1 MLQKLRDLYDND
13 SLPNL
18 LLYGNNL
25 VGKKTLLEELLIYI
39 YKTNENIENN
49 TLILNCSLG
58 KGNIKFIRENLRF
71 FANTITHKNITNFKS
86 IILLNAD
93 SLTLDAQSALR
104 RSIEIYNHTK
114 FFIVTANKSK
124 IIKPILSRFSEIYC
138 NDRNM
143 ELINKSIKYN
153 NSNSNSNST
162 KFNNKLSLL
171 IKILDSKLETLKNE
185 NANANEN
192 ANENA
197 NANEYAN
204 ANESNNDYNIN
215 VLLLDY
221 SSLIYNKGISANN
234 LLDYFTARSNF
245 KTDYNKFLFFFNIY
259 KREVRVEEYLIY
271 IILYF
276 YSNAL
281 VIDFSALN
289 AN

>member
-39 YKTNENIENN
+39 YKSNENIENN

-138 NDRNM
+138 NTNNM
-143 ELINKSIKYN
+143 NVIYKSLKSN
-153 NSNSNSNST
+153 NSNNSN
-162 KFNNKLSLL
+162 KFNNKLLL
-171 IKILDSKLETLKNE
+171 IIKNLDIKLETINDSTIKNE
-185 NANANEN
+185 
-192 ANENA
+192 
-197 NANEYAN
+197 
-204 ANESNNDYNIN
+204 
-215 VLLLDY
+215 LLLEY

-234 LLDYFTARSNF
+234 LLDYFTAKSNF
-245 KTDYNKFLFFFNIY
+245 KTDYYKFLFFFNIY
-259 KREVRVEEYLIY
+259 KREIRVEEYLIF

-276 YSNAL
+276 YSNTIN
-281 VIDFSALN
+281 IDFSILN

>member
-25 VGKKTLLEELLIYI
+25 VGKKTLLEQLLIYI

-143 ELINKSIKYN
+143 DIINKSFKY
-153 NSNSNSNST
+153 NSNSNSN
-162 KFNNKLSLL
+162 KINNKLSLI
-171 IKILDSKLETLKNE
+171 IKNLDNKLETLKNDYDKD
-185 NANANEN
+185 NEN
-192 ANENA
+192 ASA
-197 NANEYAN
+197 
-204 ANESNNDYNIN
+204 NDYKKN
-215 VLLLDY
+215 VLLLEH
-221 SSLIYNKGISANN
+221 SSLIYNKGLSANN
-234 LLDYFTARSNF
+234 MLDYFTAKSNF
-245 KTDYNKFLFFFNIY
+245 KTDYYKFLFFFNIY
-259 KREVRVEEYLIY
+259 KREIRVEEYLIY

-276 YSNAL
+276 YSNAI

-289 AN
+289 SNF

>member
-25 VGKKTLLEELLIYI
+25 VGKKTLLEQLLLYI

-138 NDRNM
+138 NEKNM
-143 ELINKSIKYN
+143 NVIYKSLKSNSN
-153 NSNSNSNST
+153 NISNISNSNSN
-162 KFNNKLSLL
+162 KINNKVLL
-171 IKILDSKLETLKNE
+171 IIKNLDSKLETI
-185 NANANEN
+185 
-192 ANENA
+192 
-197 NANEYAN
+197 
-204 ANESNNDYNIN
+204 NDTTMKN
-215 VLLLDY
+215 VLLLEH

-234 LLDYFTARSNF
+234 LLDYFTAKSNF
-245 KTDYNKFLFFFNIY
+245 KTDYYKFLFFFNIY
-259 KREVRVEEYLIY
+259 KREIRVEEYLIY

-276 YSNAL
+276 YSNAI
-281 VIDFSALN
+281 VIDFALLN

>member
-25 VGKKTLLEELLIYI
+25 VGKKTLLEQLLIYI

-143 ELINKSIKYN
+143 DIINKSLKSNNNNSNNN
-153 NSNSNSNST
+153 NSNSNNSNSN
-162 KFNNKLSLL
+162 KINNKLSLL
-171 IKILDSKLETLKNE
+171 IKNLDSKLETLNNENTNENTNE
-185 NANANEN
+185 NAN
-192 ANENA
+192 
-197 NANEYAN
+197 
-204 ANESNNDYNIN
+204 DYNKN
-215 VLLLDY
+215 VLLLEY

-234 LLDYFTARSNF
+234 LLDYFTAKSNF
-245 KTDYNKFLFFFNIY
+245 KTDYYKFLFFFNIY
-259 KREVRVEEYLIY
+259 KREIRVEEYLIY

-276 YSNAL
+276 YSNP
-281 VIDFSALN
+281 VNIDFSMLN
-289 AN
+289 SN

>member
-1 MLQKLRDLYDND
+1 MLQKLRDLYDNN

-25 VGKKTLLEELLIYI
+25 VGKKTLLEELLMYI
-39 YKTNENIENN
+39 YKCNENIENN

-138 NDRNM
+138 NEKNM
-143 ELINKSIKYN
+143 NIIYKSLKKNNINYN
-153 NSNSNSNST
+153 TTN
-162 KFNNKLSLL
+162 KFNNKLQL
-171 IKILDSKLETLKNE
+171 IIKNLDVKLQDI
-185 NANANEN
+185 
-192 ANENA
+192 
-197 NANEYAN
+197 
-204 ANESNNDYNIN
+204 SNNYIKN
-215 VLLLDY
+215 VLLLEY
-221 SSLIYNKGISANN
+221 SSSIYNKGISANN
-234 LLDYFTARSNF
+234 LLDYFTAKSNF

-259 KREVRVEEYLIY
+259 KRELRVEEYLIY
-271 IILYF
+271 IVLYF
-276 YSNAL
+276 YSNNC
-281 VIDFSALN
+281 VIDFSILN

>member
-39 YKTNENIENN
+39 YKSNENIENN

-138 NDRNM
+138 NEKNM
-143 ELINKSIKYN
+143 NYANNANSANNANKINNKVLLIIKN
-153 NSNSNSNST
+153 LDVKLEALKNDNSN
-162 KFNNKLSLL
+162 
-171 IKILDSKLETLKNE
+171 DYEKN
-185 NANANEN
+185 
-192 ANENA
+192 
-197 NANEYAN
+197 
-204 ANESNNDYNIN
+204 I
-215 VLLLDY
+215 LLLEY

-234 LLDYFTARSNF
+234 LLDYFTIKSNF
-245 KTDYNKFLFFFNIY
+245 KTDYYKFLFFFNIY
-259 KREVRVEEYLIY
+259 KREIRVEEYLIY
-271 IILYF
+271 IVLYF
-276 YSNAL
+276 YSNNCN
-281 VIDFSALN
+281 IDFSILN

>member
-25 VGKKTLLEELLIYI
+25 VGKKTLLEQLLIYI

-143 ELINKSIKYN
+143 DIINKSFKY
-153 NSNSNSNST
+153 NSNSNSNSNSN
-162 KFNNKLSLL
+162 KINNKLSLI
-171 IKILDSKLETLKNE
+171 IKNLDNKLETLKNDT
-185 NANANEN
+185 ANANEN
-192 ANENA
+192 GNA
-197 NANEYAN
+197 N
-204 ANESNNDYNIN
+204 DYKKN
-215 VLLLDY
+215 VLLLEH
-221 SSLIYNKGISANN
+221 SSLIYNKGLSANN
-234 LLDYFTARSNF
+234 LLDYFTAKSNF
-245 KTDYNKFLFFFNIY
+245 KTDYYKFLFFFNIY
-259 KREVRVEEYLIY
+259 KREIRVEEYLIY

-276 YSNAL
+276 YSNAV

-289 AN
+289 SNF

>member
-25 VGKKTLLEELLIYI
+25 VGKKTLLEQLLIYI

-143 ELINKSIKYN
+143 DIINKSLKSNNSNNN
-153 NSNSNSNST
+153 NSNSNSN
-162 KFNNKLSLL
+162 KINNKLSLL
-171 IKILDSKLETLKNE
+171 IKNLDSKLETLNYD
-185 NANANEN
+185 NA
-192 ANENA
+192 
-197 NANEYAN
+197 
-204 ANESNNDYNIN
+204 NDYNKN
-215 VLLLDY
+215 VLLLEY

-234 LLDYFTARSNF
+234 LLDYFTAKSNF
-245 KTDYNKFLFFFNIY
+245 KTDYYKFLFFFNIY
-259 KREVRVEEYLIY
+259 KREIRVEEYLIY

-276 YSNAL
+276 YSNP
-281 VIDFSALN
+281 VNIDFSMLN
-289 AN
+289 SN

>member
-25 VGKKTLLEELLIYI
+25 VGKKTLLEHLLIYI

-143 ELINKSIKYN
+143 DIINKSIKYN
-153 NSNSNSNST
+153 SNSNSNTNSN
-162 KFNNKLSLL
+162 KINNKLSLI
-171 IKILDSKLETLKNE
+171 IKNLDSKLETLKNE
-185 NANANEN
+185 CANANDKD
-192 ANENA
+192 
-197 NANEYAN
+197 
-204 ANESNNDYNIN
+204 NDYKKN
-215 VLLLDY
+215 VLLLEH
-221 SSLIYNKGISANN
+221 SSLIYNKGLSANN
-234 LLDYFTARSNF
+234 LLDYFTAKSNF
-245 KTDYNKFLFFFNIY
+245 KTDYYKFLFFFNIY
-259 KREVRVEEYLIY
+259 KRELRVEEYLIY

-276 YSNAL
+276 YSNPV
-281 VIDFSALN
+281 VIDFSTLN
-289 AN
+289 SN

>member
-1 MLQKLRDLYDND
+1 MLQKLRDLYDKD

-25 VGKKTLLEELLIYI
+25 VGKKTLLEQLLIYI

-143 ELINKSIKYN
+143 DIINKSFKY
-153 NSNSNSNST
+153 NSNSNSN
-162 KFNNKLSLL
+162 KINNKLSLI
-171 IKILDSKLETLKNE
+171 IKNLDSKLETLKNE
-185 NANANEN
+185 NANANN
-192 ANENA
+192 ANNA
-197 NANEYAN
+197 NN
-204 ANESNNDYNIN
+204 AKDNDYKKNI
-215 VLLLDY
+215 LLLEH
-221 SSLIYNKGISANN
+221 SSLIYNKGLSANN
-234 LLDYFTARSNF
+234 LLDYFTAKSNF
-245 KTDYNKFLFFFNIY
+245 KTDYYKFLFFFNIY
-259 KREVRVEEYLIY
+259 KREIRVEEYLIY

-276 YSNAL
+276 YSNPV
-281 VIDFSALN
+281 VIDFSTLN
-289 AN
+289 SNF

>member
-25 VGKKTLLEELLIYI
+25 VGKKTLLEQLLIYI

-143 ELINKSIKYN
+143 DIINKSLKSN
-153 NSNSNSNST
+153 NSNSNNSNSNNSNSN
-162 KFNNKLSLL
+162 KINNKLSLL
-171 IKILDSKLETLKNE
+171 IKNLDSKLETLNYE
-185 NANANEN
+185 NAN
-192 ANENA
+192 
-197 NANEYAN
+197 
-204 ANESNNDYNIN
+204 DYNKN
-215 VLLLDY
+215 VLLLEY

-234 LLDYFTARSNF
+234 LLDYFTAKSNF
-245 KTDYNKFLFFFNIY
+245 KTDYYKFLFFFNIY
-259 KREVRVEEYLIY
+259 KREIRVEEYLIY

-276 YSNAL
+276 YSNP
-281 VIDFSALN
+281 VNIDFSMLN
-289 AN
+289 SN

>member
-153 NSNSNSNST
+153 NSNSNST

-192 ANENA
+192 ANT
-197 NANEYAN
+197 
-204 ANESNNDYNIN
+204 NESNNDYNKN

-259 KREVRVEEYLIY
+259 KREIRVEEYLIY

>member
-25 VGKKTLLEELLIYI
+25 VGKKTLLEQLLLYI
-39 YKTNENIENN
+39 YKINENIENN

-58 KGNIKFIRENLRF
+58 KGNIKYIRENLRF

-93 SLTLDAQSALR
+93 NLTLDAQSALR

-138 NDRNM
+138 NEKNM
-143 ELINKSIKYN
+143 DIIYKSLRVNNIYN
-153 NSNSNSNST
+153 INSN
-162 KFNNKLSLL
+162 KINNKIQSI
-171 IKILDSKLETLKNE
+171 IKNLDVKLE
-185 NANANEN
+185 
-192 ANENA
+192 
-197 NANEYAN
+197 
-204 ANESNNDYNIN
+204 SINNDYIKN
-215 VLLLDY
+215 VLLLEY
-221 SSLIYNKGISANN
+221 SSLIYNKGLSANN
-234 LLDYFTARSNF
+234 LLDYFTAKSNF

-259 KREVRVEEYLIY
+259 KREIRVEEYLIY

-276 YSNAL
+276 YCNKCN
-281 VIDFSALN
+281 IDFSLLN

>member
-25 VGKKTLLEELLIYI
+25 VGKKTLLEQLLIYI

-143 ELINKSIKYN
+143 DIINKSFKYNSNN
-153 NSNSNSNST
+153 NSN
-162 KFNNKLSLL
+162 KINNKLSLI
-171 IKILDSKLETLKNE
+171 IKNLDSKLETLKNE
-185 NANANEN
+185 NANANN
-192 ANENA
+192 AKD
-197 NANEYAN
+197 
-204 ANESNNDYNIN
+204 NDYKKNI
-215 VLLLDY
+215 LLLEH
-221 SSLIYNKGISANN
+221 SSLIYNKGLSANN
-234 LLDYFTARSNF
+234 LLDYFTAKSNF
-245 KTDYNKFLFFFNIY
+245 KTDYYKFLFFFNIY
-259 KREVRVEEYLIY
+259 KREIRVEEYLIY

-276 YSNAL
+276 YSNPV
-281 VIDFSALN
+281 VIDFSTLN
-289 AN
+289 SNF

>member
-1 MLQKLRDLYDND
+1 MLQKLRDLYDNN

-25 VGKKTLLEELLIYI
+25 VGKKTLLEELLMYI
-39 YKTNENIENN
+39 YKCNENIENN

-138 NDRNM
+138 NEKNM
-143 ELINKSIKYN
+143 NIIYKSLKKNNINYN
-153 NSNSNSNST
+153 TTN
-162 KFNNKLSLL
+162 KFNNKLQL
-171 IKILDSKLETLKNE
+171 IIKNLDVKLQDI
-185 NANANEN
+185 
-192 ANENA
+192 
-197 NANEYAN
+197 
-204 ANESNNDYNIN
+204 SNNYIKN
-215 VLLLDY
+215 VLLLEY
-221 SSLIYNKGISANN
+221 SSSIYNKGISANN
-234 LLDYFTARSNF
+234 LLDYFTSKSNF

-259 KREVRVEEYLIY
+259 KRELRVEEYLIY
-271 IILYF
+271 IVLYF
-276 YSNAL
+276 YSNNC
-281 VIDFSALN
+281 VIDFSILN

>member
-25 VGKKTLLEELLIYI
+25 VGKKTLLEQLLIYI

-143 ELINKSIKYN
+143 DIINKSLKSN
-153 NSNSNSNST
+153 NSNSNNSNSN
-162 KFNNKLSLL
+162 KINNKLSLI
-171 IKILDSKLETLKNE
+171 IKNLDSKLETLKNE
-185 NANANEN
+185 NANANN
-192 ANENA
+192 AKD
-197 NANEYAN
+197 
-204 ANESNNDYNIN
+204 NDYKKNI
-215 VLLLDY
+215 LLLEH
-221 SSLIYNKGISANN
+221 SSLIYNKGLSANN
-234 LLDYFTARSNF
+234 LLDYFTAKSNF
-245 KTDYNKFLFFFNIY
+245 KTDYYKFLFFFNIY
-259 KREVRVEEYLIY
+259 KREIRVEEYLIY

-276 YSNAL
+276 YSNPV
-281 VIDFSALN
+281 VIDFSTLN
-289 AN
+289 SNF

>member
-25 VGKKTLLEELLIYI
+25 VGKKTLLEELLMYI
-39 YKTNENIENN
+39 YKCIENIENN

-58 KGNIKFIRENLRF
+58 KGNIKYIRENLRF

-93 SLTLDAQSALR
+93 NLTLDAQSALR

-138 NDRNM
+138 NEKNM
-143 ELINKSIKYN
+143 NIIYKSLKEKNNAIN
-153 NSNSNSNST
+153 NSNTS
-162 KFNNKLSLL
+162 KINNKLLL
-171 IKILDSKLETLKNE
+171 IIKNLDVHLNSINDINTKNE
-185 NANANEN
+185 
-192 ANENA
+192 
-197 NANEYAN
+197 
-204 ANESNNDYNIN
+204 I
-215 VLLLDY
+215 LLEY

-234 LLDYFTARSNF
+234 LLDHFTNKSNF
-245 KTDYNKFLFFFNIY
+245 KTDYYKFLFFFNIY
-259 KREVRVEEYLIY
+259 KKEIRVEEYLIF
-271 IILYF
+271 IILYY
-276 YSNAL
+276 YSNNCN
-281 VIDFSALN
+281 IDFSILN

>member
-1 MLQKLRDLYDND
+1 MLQKLQELYTND

-25 VGKKTLLEELLIYI
+25 VGKKTLLEELLMYI
-39 YKTNENIENN
+39 YKSNENIENN

-138 NDRNM
+138 NEKNM
-143 ELINKSIKYN
+143 NIIYKSLKKNNINYN
-153 NSNSNSNST
+153 TTN
-162 KFNNKLSLL
+162 KFNNKLQL
-171 IKILDSKLETLKNE
+171 IIKNLDVKLQDI
-185 NANANEN
+185 
-192 ANENA
+192 
-197 NANEYAN
+197 
-204 ANESNNDYNIN
+204 SNNYIKN
-215 VLLLDY
+215 VLLLEY
-221 SSLIYNKGISANN
+221 SSSIYNKGISANN
-234 LLDYFTARSNF
+234 LLDYFTSKSNF

-259 KREVRVEEYLIY
+259 KRELRVEEYLIY
-271 IILYF
+271 IVLYF
-276 YSNAL
+276 YSNNC
-281 VIDFSALN
+281 VIDFSILN